1 MALIYCRNCGN
12 QISDKAAACPKCGTV
27 TEQNIQEV
35 KAAKSGSKKPV
46 IIGSVIAVAACVA
59 AVLVVVFTRNDG
71 SNVKTAGKN
80 TSYAANSMIVY
91 DTDSKST
98 VQVGGGITN
107 DPTGL
112 RMSDNASNAY
122 QEPDTEAV
130 PECYDI
136 LISVKVE
143 HNSLMAKYPVDF
155 CIDGETVATIGDG
168 DSFAYTYRLGRGL
181 HKVTFKNNQEP
192 DNEAYTLESTETVTG
207 EYSTISYVIKRHT
220 AGGNKLTGTKGIEIK
235 DRSYS

>member
-59 AVLVVVFTRNDG
+59 AVLVVAFTRNDG
-71 SNVKTAGKN
+71 SNVKTVGKDV
-80 TSYAANSMIVY
+80 SYAANDNLVQK
-91 DTDSKST
+91 DESKST
-98 VQVGGGITN
+98 AQKSGGITN

-112 RMSDNASNAY
+112 KTSDDLNTPD
-122 QEPDTEAV
+122 QPVVTEPVRYNIDFT
-130 PECYDI
+130 
-136 LISVKVE
+136 VKVE
-143 HNSLMAKYPVDF
+143 HNTLMATYPVDF
-155 CIDGETVATIGDG
+155 CVDGETIGTIGDG
-168 DSFAYTYRLGRGL
+168 EAHTYTYRLDWGV
-181 HKVTFKNNQEP
+181 HKITFKNSKEP
-192 DNEAYTLESTETVTG
+192 DNEAYTLELTETFTG
-207 EYSTISYVIKRHT
+207 DVSSVNYVIKRHT
-220 AGGNKLTGTKGIEIK
+220 AGGNKLTGTKGIEIT